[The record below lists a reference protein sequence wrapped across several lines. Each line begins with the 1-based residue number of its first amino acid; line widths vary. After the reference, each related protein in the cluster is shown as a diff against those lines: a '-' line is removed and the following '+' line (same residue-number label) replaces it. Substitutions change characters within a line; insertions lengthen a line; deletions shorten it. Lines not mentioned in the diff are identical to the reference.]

1 MEKRR
6 LVIYTFTML
15 FILSVLVV
23 FVVSKKRPTVESR
36 TPLPIVERDVDLA
49 NGAAIFNTGKDITGK
64 MIPIGGGP
72 SWIILEG
79 GGCSACHGEDG
90 GGKKEVRDLKL
101 SPPNIRRAITKG
113 RGMSDEELESL
124 LKWGV
129 TGDGRTLSWEMPRFA
144 IPVDDLRDLKEY
156 IKGL

>member
-1 MEKRR
+1 VEKRR

-23 FVVSKKRPTVESR
+23 FVINKRRPSVEPGA
-36 TPLPIVERDVDLA
+36 PLPVIEKDVDLA
-49 NGAAIFNTGKDITGK
+49 NGAAIFTTGKDISGR

-79 GGCSACHGEDG
+79 GGCSACHGDDG
-90 GGKKEVRDLKL
+90 RGKKEVRDLKL
-101 SPPNIRRAITKG
+101 SPPNIVKAVTKG

-144 IPVDDLRDLKEY
+144 IPLSDMKDLKEY